1 MVYYYS
7 TCSNHILSFKS
18 ALKGGGYTSGG
29 GGGSGRLVW
38 LWCLAFGAFLLLA
51 HGARGQ
57 DDVKIGYENE
67 NNVNNS

>member
-1 MVYYYS
+1 MVYVS

-29 GGGSGRLVW
+29 GGSGRLVW
-38 LWCLAFGAFLLLA
+38 LWCFTFGAFLLLA

-57 DDVKIGYENE
+57 DAVTVGYEN
-67 NNVNNS
+67 NDADS